1 MKFLTWKI
9 NDGASANPAVKQQ
22 DKSNY
27 YGNYIELKFNG
38 KVGEI
43 NSIIATKSVVNDHMS
58 YFEIEIEDNPRK
70 SDIIIGFCY
79 DKEFS
84 N

>member
-1 MKFLTWKI
+1 M
-9 NDGASANPAVKQQ
+9 
-22 DKSNY
+22 
-27 YGNYIELKFNG
+27 KFNG

-70 SDIIIGFCY
+70 SDIIIGFCS